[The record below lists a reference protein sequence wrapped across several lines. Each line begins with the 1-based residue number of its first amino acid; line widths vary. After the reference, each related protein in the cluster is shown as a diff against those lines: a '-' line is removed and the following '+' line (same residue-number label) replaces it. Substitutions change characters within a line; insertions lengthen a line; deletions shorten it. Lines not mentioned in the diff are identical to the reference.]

1 MIHKAI
7 ENLTRTGNGVVIS
20 VFVVSLL
27 SEKAFDLSFV
37 FYFLIGYFIIETI
50 RILPD
55 GKEAD

>member
-1 MIHKAI
+1 MIHKAL
-7 ENLTRTGNGVVIS
+7 EYLTRIGNGVVFG

-27 SEKAFDLSFV
+27 SEKTFDLSFV
-37 FYFLIGYFIIETI
+37 FYFLIGYFIIEII